1 MIQKFTCVPATDY
14 DVIVVSNGTK
24 SQIQSKVAV
33 AKPARITYLHD
44 LPSLSSYLSEVPNF
58 TGKIIFM
65 FFDGVQYIQDFI
77 CDAIDLYGKTPFS
90 LVQNAYFY
98 FDKLEN
104 DPVNLDLQFNTV
116 AVIVNDVLKKS
127 NFMLDRV
134 RGVYIDDL
142 SLVGD
147 RSFSMKRLICNFPN
161 VEKFVLQSNA
171 KITF

>member
-14 DVIVVSNGTK
+14 DVIVVSNGTE
-24 SQIQSKVAV
+24 SQIKSRVTT
-33 AKPARITYLHD
+33 AKTARITYLHD

-90 LVQNAYFY
+90 LIQNAYFY
-98 FDKLEN
+98 FDKL

-116 AVIVNDVLKKS
+116 AVIVHDVLKKS
-127 NFMLDRV
+127 NYMLDRI

-142 SLVGD
+142 LLVGD
-147 RSFSMKRLICNFPN
+147 RSIPMKRLICNFPN